1 MADAPSIIA
10 LLEDICDAFNAHD
23 LDRIMKFFADDC
35 ILQMPR
41 GPDRHGRRYEGKA
54 VVREGLATRFA
65 GLPDVHYG
73 QATHYA
79 CGDTGISKWAITG
92 TTPAGERI
100 EALGCDFYTF
110 REGRVIAKDSYWK
123 RVDPA

>member
-1 MADAPSIIA
+1 MANASSIIA
-10 LLEDICDAFNAHD
+10 LLEDICAAFNAHD
-23 LDRIMKFFADDC
+23 LDRIMSFFAEDC

-41 GPDRHGRRYEGKA
+41 GRELCGQRYEGKA
-54 VVREGLATRFA
+54 AVREGLATRFA

-73 QATHYA
+73 DATHYA
-79 CGDTGISKWAITG
+79 CGATGISKWTITG
-92 TTPAGERI
+92 ATRSGERI

-123 RVDPA
+123 RVDLA